1 MGGQM
6 RGTAPL
12 ARTTTAQVAPT
23 HGCVRC
29 GAQIPIEDAMCER
42 CNPLGL
48 RQPSASQAH
57 GTAILG
63 VTIAIVVLAVA
74 ARVMTAGIGPFK
86 SEIAAVTGVS
96 DGLRVTIT
104 LTNGGRTHSAT
115 TCRVDDAR
123 APGPGPGSVIVQSP
137 DVGAGQTVTFDA
149 TVTTMGTQPK
159 PLTVSC
165 GR

>member
-1 MGGQM
+1 MVEM
-6 RGTAPL
+6 PTSADATHAAPTL
-12 ARTTTAQVAPT
+12 APT

-63 VTIAIVVLAVA
+63 VTVAIVVLAVA
-74 ARVMTAGIGPFK
+74 ARVLTVGIGPFR
-86 SEIAAVTGVS
+86 SEVATVTGVPE
-96 DGLRVTIT
+96 GLRVSIT
-104 LTNGGRTHSAT
+104 LTNQGRTHSAT
-115 TCRVDDAR
+115 TCRIDEAG
-123 APGPGPGSVIVQSP
+123 APGPGPGSIIVQSP
-137 DVGAGQTVTFDA
+137 DVGAGATITFDA
-149 TVTTMGTQPK
+149 TVRTLGTDPK